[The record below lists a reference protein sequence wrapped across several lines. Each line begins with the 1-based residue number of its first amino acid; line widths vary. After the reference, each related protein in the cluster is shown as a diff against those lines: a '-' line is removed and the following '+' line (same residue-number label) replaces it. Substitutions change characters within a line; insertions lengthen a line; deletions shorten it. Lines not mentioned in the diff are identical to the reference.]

1 MMVYSKSR
9 FTVCGLAALS
19 FAPAAR
25 ADALAD
31 AEVVA
36 MDKAMNSASTL
47 VFDYQIFNQEP
58 GKAERALAIT
68 ERAKGSKLLLEFSAP
83 ADMAGTK
90 VLILSPTQMY
100 VYLPVFGKVRRIA
113 SHTKDT
119 GFLGLAFSQDDLAT
133 TSYGPQYSAEIMSK
147 TSTRELLV
155 LKPKANVDTNY
166 SKIEVTL
173 DKARMLPLERRYF
186 DAEGVNIKTET
197 RSNYSCSGGVCTP
210 AEIKMTNNVKGNW
223 TRFVRKQWH
232 QNVSI
237 SDDVFSERSL
247 AP

>member
-1 MMVYSKSR
+1 MIICSKLGFIVS
-9 FTVCGLAALS
+9 GLAALS
-19 FAPAAR
+19 FAPTAQ

-31 AEVVA
+31 VEVVA

-47 VFDYQIFNQEP
+47 VFDYQIYNQEP
-58 GKAERALAIT
+58 GKAERTLAMT
-68 ERAKGSKLLLEFSAP
+68 ARAKGSKLLFEFSAP

-100 VYLPVFGKVRRIA
+100 VYLPAFGKVRRIA
-113 SHTKDT
+113 SHTKDA

-133 TSYGPQYSAEIMSK
+133 TSYGPQYTAEIISR
-147 TSTRELLV
+147 TATREQLV
-155 LKPKANVDTNY
+155 LRPKASVDTNY
-166 SKIEVTL
+166 AKIEVTL
-173 DKARMLPLERRYF
+173 DKGRMLPLELKYF
-186 DAEGVNIKTET
+186 SAEGVNIKTET
-197 RSNYSCSGGVCTP
+197 RSNYSCAGPACTP

-223 TRFVRKQWH
+223 TRLVRKQWQ